1 VERQT
6 AQEIEAEAFQWVMA
20 LDRRD
25 DPRTGKRLEAWLTG
39 DARRQGAFLKA
50 QATWAAMDGLDED
63 ARPPI
68 APPLTPAAR
77 APTRGVGRR
86 GMLFGGGGLAAC
98 LVLGAGLLLRPEVY
112 RTARGEQ
119 RTTPLSDGSTA
130 RINTDSALSVAM
142 SRGERVVRLRD
153 GEAWFKV
160 AHDKAR
166 PFRVEAGSLAVQAT
180 GTAFAVRRK
189 ENGVEVLV
197 TEGSVDVWRSEA
209 PATKVALKAGQS
221 LFALDAAASVA
232 EASVLSDPAEISR
245 RLAWRDGRIE
255 LDGERLDFAVAEF
268 NRYNRV
274 QLLAPDQVLAA
285 ERLYGGFSLDDPEGF
300 ARAVQLSLHASIRR
314 SGPDE
319 IELSRA
325 PAAAP
330 EKNSPTT

>member
-1 VERQT
+1 MERQT
-6 AQEIEAEAFQWVMA
+6 AQQIEAEAFQWVMA

-25 DPRTGKRLEAWLTG
+25 DPKTEKRLEAWLTG

-68 APPLTPAAR
+68 TAPLAPASRRAAR
-77 APTRGVGRR
+77 GLSRR
-86 GMLFGGGGLAAC
+86 GLLFAGGGLAAC
-98 LVLGAGLLLRPEVY
+98 LVAGAGLMLRPEVY
-112 RTARGEQ
+112 RTGRGEQ

-142 SRGERVVRLRD
+142 SRDERLVRLRD

-166 PFRVEAGSLAVQAT
+166 PFRVEAGLVAVQAT
-180 GTAFAVRRK
+180 GTAFAVRRR
-189 ENGVEVLV
+189 ETGVEVLV

-209 PATKVALKAGQS
+209 PSTKVALKAGQS
-221 LFALDAAASVA
+221 LFVPDAVASVSQA
-232 EASVLSDPAEISR
+232 RVLSDPAEISR
-245 RLAWRDGRIE
+245 KLAWRDGRIE

-274 QLLAPDQVLAA
+274 QLLVPDEDLAA
-285 ERLYGGFSLDDPEGF
+285 ERLFGGFSLDDPEGF
-300 ARAVQLSLHASIRR
+300 VRAVQLSLHASVRR
-314 SGPDE
+314 PGPDE
-319 IELSRA
+319 IALSRA
-325 PAAAP
+325 ADALPR
-330 EKNSPTT
+330 KISPTT